1 MNEAD
6 FLTNCQFL
14 EIPNQDWFNLVNLS
28 SSSLFFT
35 TSLNIL
41 AAVRSEMLFHRTANL
56 ETGR

>member
-28 SSSLFFT
+28 SSSLFYDFIKYT
-35 TSLNIL
+35 GGC
-41 AAVRSEMLFHRTANL
+41 ARSEMLFHRTANL